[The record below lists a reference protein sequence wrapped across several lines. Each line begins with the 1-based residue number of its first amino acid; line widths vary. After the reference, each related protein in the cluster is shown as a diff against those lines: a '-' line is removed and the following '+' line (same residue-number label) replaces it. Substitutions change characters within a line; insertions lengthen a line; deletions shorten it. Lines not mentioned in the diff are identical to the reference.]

1 MTFIRS
7 LARRIGLGALLVT
20 TGATAVHAQTTA
32 PLVPSPIT
40 LRIGY
45 LRGTTDLTLAKAKG
59 SLEKALGPRNVNIEW
74 AGPFPA
80 AVPAVEALN
89 ADVVDITSGSST
101 SFISSIASN
110 APLVFFGYQKMTANN
125 EGILVKKDSPIKTL
139 ADLQGKRVA
148 VNRGGTGEY
157 LLVRGLEQ
165 NKVPVANVTRQYIP
179 PADAGAAFAADAVDA
194 WAVWD
199 PFLSIGIETY
209 GARVLASGTQIG
221 SENAIG
227 YFSSRKFA
235 DKYPQVLQAVL
246 EVLAQEN
253 RWTVDHAAEAGDI
266 LAAELKLPKTLAP
279 RLGRNNVSPL
289 RALNGDDISKIKNIA
304 KWYLDNKVIPTL
316 PNVDAHVIQ
325 LK

>member
-1 MTFIRS
+1 MKAISTIT
-7 LARRIGLGALLVT
+7 RRATIAALIAVSFNGT
-20 TGATAVHAQTTA
+20 AQAQSTAT
-32 PLVPSPIT
+32 LVPTPIT

-45 LRGTTDLTLAKAKG
+45 LKGTTDLTLAKAKG

-80 AVPAVEALN
+80 AAPAVEALN

-101 SFISSIASN
+101 SFTSSIASN
-110 APLVFFGYQKMTANN
+110 APLVFFGYQRMTANN

-165 NKVPVANVTRQYIP
+165 NKVSLANVTRQYLP
-179 PADAGAAFAADAVDA
+179 PADSGPAFAADAVDA
-194 WAVWD
+194 WATWD
-199 PFLSIGIETY
+199 PFLSIALETY
-209 GARVLASGTQIG
+209 GARVLATGTQIG

-246 EVLAQEN
+246 DVLIQEN
-253 RWTVDHAAEAGDI
+253 RWTVDHSAEAGEI
-266 LAAELKLPKTLAP
+266 WASELKLPKTLAP
-279 RLGRNNVSPL
+279 RLGKSNISPL
-289 RALNGDDISKIKNIA
+289 RALNNEDVGKIKNIA
-304 KWYLDNKVIPTL
+304 KWYLDNKVIATL